1 MRDNEGSDFFY
12 IKGLGEWTKY
22 IHLGYWVV
30 ISEDDL
36 EVSIFNAV
44 GQTEKKW

>member
-1 MRDNEGSDFFY
+1 MRDNEGPGFFY

-30 ISEDDL
+30 IYEEAQFSA
-36 EVSIFNAV
+36 FNTV
-44 GQTEKKW
+44 